1 MIMQK
6 PNVVR
11 QKVLTKLIGDV
22 LPSKL
27 TMMNILNLPQEVA
40 DKYYISKG
48 MNILANF
55 VRSKDGKLVDCWFE
69 NDTHQEHRC
78 LDLEDFRKINRV
90 I

>member
-1 MIMQK
+1 
-6 PNVVR
+6 
-11 QKVLTKLIGDV
+11 
-22 LPSKL
+22 
-27 TMMNILNLPQEVA
+27 MMNILNLPQEVA

>member
-1 MIMQK
+1 MS
-6 PNVVR
+6 
-11 QKVLTKLIGDV
+11 T
-22 LPSKL
+22 
-27 TMMNILNLPQEVA
+27 
-40 DKYYISKG
+40 
-48 MNILANF
+48 LANF